1 MIVDFKNFHANLKC
15 VGLDHIVF
23 SKHTKMGQWNYK
35 ILKAKF
41 IQQDIV
47 AIALNFI
54 QLEGK
59 LKLKRGIAS

>member
-1 MIVDFKNFHANLKC
+1 
-15 VGLDHIVF
+15 
-23 SKHTKMGQWNYK
+23 
-35 ILKAKF
+35 LKAKF

-59 LKLKRGIAS
+59 LKLKRGIASWIKSWTKSFRTEKNMIIINNNNNKIIK